1 MNRMLGGMMAGL
13 IAISF
18 SSGGEVGHFE
28 GKYIRGDGDAEYL
41 QLLDIARR
49 MFGPDPEFQNVPM
62 LYTPAWNGLV
72 EGPTWGAWWIQN
84 SYGPTY
90 CALPFYQEPLL
101 TFLVNAHDLW
111 FSQMGDGQRVGAK
124 DLKAPDGSLCD
135 AASPGWIMYK
145 QGDGR
150 VDIHDWGMEFTAAG
164 LLMQAELLLIGRD
177 PDQRAHYL
185 PMLERCA
192 AFIESRREPETNL
205 FLVGPAGNLLAPSYA
220 GWKRPDGTFDKA
232 YFTGLSVTYIAA
244 LDRLIEVEKLAGR
257 DARAAVYAGQRDA
270 AKAGLPQVT
279 TDEGY
284 FIKSLD
290 PDGTRHGVYG
300 AEKHGYFEASPNHDA
315 IAFRVVDDAQ
325 AEKIYQKIA
334 SIPLLRRN
342 DFILANEPGLDD
354 MYEPDTSWLW
364 QHGTW
369 VNGGHWSTCEARI
382 VMAYYRLGHYEDARR
397 SMKRLLTFARDF
409 RMDNPLVDFG
419 AKVYQPKEPI
429 NLCYDSFGAPAA
441 LLRGLFEYL
450 YRADA
455 LVLRPH
461 IPPGITRLEQ
471 RFPIRF
477 GVKQLYL
484 ASVGTGPV
492 TGVTIDGKAWSQ
504 FDGDSITLPYDAVP
518 EMTSIVVGLGGAD
531 PGTVV
536 FQPPAESPAAATW
549 NPPSAIGEA
558 AKWLPIFIAKMS
570 AAGLSEKYEARHAT
584 LVAQYADMIEKRKE
598 MLAGGELKPLPEPAQ
613 AAADRSYEDTIVKL
627 CQGLESVLKG
637 YASSDNPYR
646 KQVYEIWQ
654 ASLANKS

>member
-1 MNRMLGGMMAGL
+1 
-13 IAISF
+13 
-18 SSGGEVGHFE
+18 
-28 GKYIRGDGDAEYL
+28 
-41 QLLDIARR
+41 
-49 MFGPDPEFQNVPM
+49 
-62 LYTPAWNGLV
+62 
-72 EGPTWGAWWIQN
+72 
-84 SYGPTY
+84 
-90 CALPFYQEPLL
+90 
-101 TFLVNAHDLW
+101 
-111 FSQMGDGQRVGAK
+111 
-124 DLKAPDGSLCD
+124 
-135 AASPGWIMYK
+135 
-145 QGDGR
+145 
-150 VDIHDWGMEFTAAG
+150 
-164 LLMQAELLLIGRD
+164 MQAELLLIGRD